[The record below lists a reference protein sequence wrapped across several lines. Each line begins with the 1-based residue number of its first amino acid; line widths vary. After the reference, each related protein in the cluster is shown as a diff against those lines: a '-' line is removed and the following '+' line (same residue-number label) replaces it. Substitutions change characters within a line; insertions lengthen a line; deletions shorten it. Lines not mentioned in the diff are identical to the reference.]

1 MLEEGGA
8 VGRSAVKHE
17 RFHPQACD
25 PLRQSSGVQPL
36 VDGVTSTGVRKLK
49 GEMRAGGQ
57 TPAGVTDA
65 DPGRGEAAKARPRV
79 VG

>member
-1 MLEEGGA
+1 
-8 VGRSAVKHE
+8 
-17 RFHPQACD
+17 
-25 PLRQSSGVQPL
+25 

-65 DPGRGEAAKARPRV
+65 DPGRGEAAKARPGV